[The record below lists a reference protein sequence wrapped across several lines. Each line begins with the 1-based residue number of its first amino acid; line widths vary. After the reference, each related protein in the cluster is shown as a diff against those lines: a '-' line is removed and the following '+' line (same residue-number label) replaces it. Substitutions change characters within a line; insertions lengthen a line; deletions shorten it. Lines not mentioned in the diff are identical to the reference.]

1 MVIGAWLISIIS
13 SSPQGVIFRFVG
25 HHHQTYNRWTFLYYQ
40 IKAFSNKK
48 TFYNKLKLL
57 SFKKHFAENFIFSY
71 SELYIA
77 DNWILSYSES
87 VGTQKELFTSA
98 QMWIFSRVLLR
109 GEKEVTARLSSCS
122 LVACPPLLLL
132 ISTTLSSIARWGH
145 WRVYFTFNCQC
156 NTRNRKHF
164 DQNQYNT
171 IKKSKKQSFKTIEK
185 LTGIS
190 PMHRKQWCPDR
201 GFNDKR
207 HDAESF

>member
-1 MVIGAWLISIIS
+1 
-13 SSPQGVIFRFVG
+13 
-25 HHHQTYNRWTFLYYQ
+25 
-40 IKAFSNKK
+40 
-48 TFYNKLKLL
+48 
-57 SFKKHFAENFIFSY
+57 
-71 SELYIA
+71 
-77 DNWILSYSES
+77 
-87 VGTQKELFTSA
+87 
-98 QMWIFSRVLLR
+98 MWIFSRVLLR

-171 IKKSKKQSFKTIEK
+171 IKKYKKQSFKTIEK

-190 PMHRKQWCPDR
+190 PMHRKITTSCFLCCLFSSPLCYKSFICPNKISLLF
-201 GFNDKR
+201 GFKSKLVHYSIYDWPSADAGDCQMSDHLFRNLNIRRWKVENGPHFLLWRQSRRRLMSFTGRKAATVLSR
-207 HDAESF
+207 HFSLNIVK